1 MPKLV
6 NNVVC
11 SLVLSVVYLLV
22 QCAVLLSSAQMFA
35 LRNTILSTLDFAKE
49 QNLVIDKLSR
59 GDRPFMYF
67 DSLFEPEFQSLWIRN
82 KLVTNQMSEEKEAVL
97 KFNMSAFLLNMFFT
111 NLIEGRISE
120 TLLTVETLKAFIKT
134 PAVPIKPIPT
144 PGIKPDILKI

>member
-22 QCAVLLSSAQMFA
+22 ECAVLLSPAQMFA

-82 KLVTNQMSEEKEAVL
+82 NW
-97 KFNMSAFLLNMFFT
+97 
-111 NLIEGRISE
+111 
-120 TLLTVETLKAFIKT
+120 
-134 PAVPIKPIPT
+134 
-144 PGIKPDILKI
+144 